1 LFFDKEFLIFGI
13 NLQTYLMDYLRGV
26 FGLAVIVLVAF
37 IFSSDKKR
45 IDWRLVGIGILLQ
58 LVFGILITKVPIVA
72 SGFALLSQGFVK
84 FLSFSRDGAAFIFG
98 DLAGDNFGFIFAF
111 QVLPTIIFFSTVSA
125 GLYYLGILQ
134 KVVFGIAWVMARTM
148 RLSGPESLSAAGN
161 IFLGQTEAPLLV
173 RPFIPDM
180 TRSELMCLMTG
191 GMATIAGGVLAGY
204 VAFLGGDSLEEQSRF
219 AAYLLG
225 ASIMN
230 APAAIV
236 MSKIFVPEINK
247 ENVKQKLEVNEE
259 SLGVNLIDAMSI
271 GASDGLKLALNVGAM
286 LLAFIAVIAAL
297 NFILMGLIGEYTG
310 LNTFVI
316 NSTSGQ
322 FKGFSLEY
330 LFGQIFRV
338 FAWVIGVEWADT
350 LQIGSLLGQKT
361 VINEFVAYL
370 SLSEMKEMGTLSP
383 KSIVIATYALC
394 GFSNFSSIAIQL
406 GGISIIAPN
415 QQGNLS
421 RLGLR
426 ALLAASLACLM
437 TATIAG
443 SLFG

>member
-1 LFFDKEFLIFGI
+1 
-13 NLQTYLMDYLRGV
+13 MDYLRGV

-37 IFSSDKKR
+37 VFSSNKKR

-58 LVFGILITKVPIVA
+58 LVFGFLITQVPIVESA
-72 SGFALLSQGFVK
+72 FAMVSRGFVK

-98 DLAGDNFGFIFAF
+98 DLAGDSYGFIFAF

-173 RPFIPDM
+173 RPFIPQM
-180 TRSELMCLMTG
+180 SKSELMCLMTG

-204 VAFLGGDSLEEQSRF
+204 VAFLGGDSLEEQSKF

-236 MSKIFVPEINK
+236 MSKIFIPEVEK
-247 ENVKQKLEVNEE
+247 ERVQEKLQVNEE
-259 SLGVNLIDAMSI
+259 AMGVNLIDAMSI
-271 GASDGLKLALNVGAM
+271 GASEGLKLALNVGAM
-286 LLAFIAVIAAL
+286 LLAFIAVIAAVNYL
-297 NFILMGLIGEYTG
+297 LMGILGDVTG
-310 LNTFVI
+310 LNEFVV
-316 NSTSGQ
+316 NSTGGQ

-350 LQIGSLLGQKT
+350 LQVGSLLGQKT

-370 SLSEMKEMGTLSP
+370 SLSEMKAMGSLSP

-406 GGISIIAPN
+406 GGIAIIAPN
-415 QQGNLS
+415 QQANIS
-421 RLGLR
+421 RLGLKS
-426 ALLAASLACLM
+426 LLAASLACLM

-443 SLFG
+443 MLFG

>member
-1 LFFDKEFLIFGI
+1 
-13 NLQTYLMDYLRGV
+13 MDYLRGV

-37 IFSSDKKR
+37 IFSSNRKK

-58 LVFGILITKVPIVA
+58 LVFGFLITQVPIVESA
-72 SGFALLSQGFVK
+72 FAMVSRGFVK
-84 FLSFSRDGAAFIFG
+84 FLSFSRNGAAFIFG
-98 DLAGDNFGFIFAF
+98 DLAGDSYGFIFAF

-125 GLYYLGILQ
+125 GLYYLGVLQ

-173 RPFIPDM
+173 RPFIPQM
-180 TRSELMCLMTG
+180 SKSELMCLMTG

-236 MSKIFVPEINK
+236 MSKMFIPEVEK
-247 ENVKQKLEVNEE
+247 ERLDDKLEVNEE
-259 SLGVNLIDAMSI
+259 AMGVNLIDAMSI
-271 GASDGLKLALNVGAM
+271 GASEGLKLALNVGAM
-286 LLAFIAVIAAL
+286 LLAFIAVIAACNYL
-297 NFILMGLIGEYTG
+297 LMGIFGEYTG
-310 LNTFVI
+310 LNAFVI
-316 NSTSGQ
+316 NSTGGQ
-322 FKGFSLEY
+322 FEGFSLEY
-330 LFGQIFRV
+330 LFGQVFRV
-338 FAWVIGVEWADT
+338 FAWVIGVDWVDT
-350 LQIGSLLGQKT
+350 LQVGSLLGQKT

-370 SLSEMKEMGTLSP
+370 SLSEMKEMGSLSA

-406 GGISIIAPN
+406 GGIAIIAPN
-415 QQGNLS
+415 QQANIS
-421 RLGLR
+421 RLGLKS
-426 ALLAASLACLM
+426 LLAASLACLM

-443 SLFG
+443 MLFG

>member
-1 LFFDKEFLIFGI
+1 
-13 NLQTYLMDYLRGV
+13 MDYLRGV

-37 IFSSDKKR
+37 VFSSNKKK

-58 LVFGILITKVPIVA
+58 LVFGFLITQVPVVESA
-72 SGFALLSQGFVK
+72 FAMVSRGFVK
-84 FLSFSRDGAAFIFG
+84 FLSFSQDGASFIFG
-98 DLAGDNFGFIFAF
+98 DLAGDGFGFIFAF

-134 KVVFGIAWVMARTM
+134 KVVFGIAWVMSRTM

-173 RPFIPDM
+173 RPFIPQM
-180 TRSELMCLMTG
+180 SKSELMCLMTG

-204 VAFLGGDSLEEQSRF
+204 VAFLGGDSLEEQSKF

-236 MSKIFVPEINK
+236 MSKMFIPEVEK
-247 ENVKQKLEVNEE
+247 ERVQDKLEVNEE
-259 SLGVNLIDAMSI
+259 AMGVNLIDAMSI
-271 GASDGLKLALNVGAM
+271 GASEGLKLALNVGAM
-286 LLAFIAVIAAL
+286 LLAFIAVIAAVNYL
-297 NFILMGLIGEYTG
+297 LMGILGDVTG
-310 LNTFVI
+310 LNEFVVRTT
-316 NSTSGQ
+316 NGQ
-322 FKGFSLEY
+322 FQGFSLEY
-330 LFGQIFRV
+330 LFGQVFRL

-350 LQIGSLLGQKT
+350 LQVGSLLGQKT

-370 SLSEMKEMGTLSP
+370 SLSEMKEMGSLSP

-406 GGISIIAPN
+406 GGIAIIAPN
-415 QQGNLS
+415 QQANIS
-421 RLGLR
+421 RLGLKS
-426 ALLAASLACLM
+426 LLAASLACLM

-443 SLFG
+443 MLFG

>member
-1 LFFDKEFLIFGI
+1 
-13 NLQTYLMDYLRGV
+13 
-26 FGLAVIVLVAF
+26 
-37 IFSSDKKR
+37 
-45 IDWRLVGIGILLQ
+45 
-58 LVFGILITKVPIVA
+58 
-72 SGFALLSQGFVK
+72 
-84 FLSFSRDGAAFIFG
+84 
-98 DLAGDNFGFIFAF
+98 
-111 QVLPTIIFFSTVSA
+111 
-125 GLYYLGILQ
+125 
-134 KVVFGIAWVMARTM
+134 
-148 RLSGPESLSAAGN
+148 
-161 IFLGQTEAPLLV
+161 
-173 RPFIPDM
+173 
-180 TRSELMCLMTG
+180 
-191 GMATIAGGVLAGY
+191 
-204 VAFLGGDSLEEQSRF
+204 
-219 AAYLLG
+219 
-225 ASIMN
+225 MN

-236 MSKIFVPEINK
+236 MSKIFVPEISK
-247 ENVKQKLEVNEE
+247 KNVKEKLEVNEE
-259 SLGVNLIDAMSI
+259 NMGVNLIDAMSI
-271 GASDGLKLALNVGAM
+271 GASDGLKLSLNVGAM

-297 NFILMGLIGEYTG
+297 NFILMGLIGEYSG

-316 NSTSGQ
+316 NSTGGQ
-322 FKGFSLEY
+322 FQGFSLEY

>member
-1 LFFDKEFLIFGI
+1 
-13 NLQTYLMDYLRGV
+13 MDYFRGLI
-26 FGLAVIVLVAF
+26 GIIILLAFAF
-37 IFSSDKKR
+37 LFSANKR
-45 IDWRLVGIGILLQ
+45 AVDWRLVGIGVVLQ
-58 LVFGILITKVPIVA
+58 AIFGFLITKVAFVA
-72 SGFALLSQGFVK
+72 NIFSLVSKAFVK
-84 FLSFSRDGAAFIFG
+84 FLSFSGDGAMFIFG
-98 DLAGDNFGFIFAF
+98 DLATDSFGFIFAF
-111 QVLPTIIFFSTVSA
+111 KVLPTIIFFSTVSA

-134 KVVFGIAWVMARTM
+134 KVVFGIAWVMSRTM

-173 RPFIPDM
+173 RPFIPTM
-180 TRSELMCLMTG
+180 SRSELMCLMTG

-204 VAFLGGDSLEEQSRF
+204 VAFLGGDSLVEQTRF

-236 MSKIFVPEINK
+236 MSKIMIPETD
-247 ENVKQKLEVNEE
+247 KQVVNDKLEVSDENM
-259 SLGVNLIDAMSI
+259 GVNLIDAMSI
-271 GASDGLKLALNVGAM
+271 GASEGLKLALNVGGM

-297 NFILMGLIGEYTG
+297 NYILSGLIGHYSG
-310 LNTFVI
+310 I
-316 NSTSGQ
+316 NALVVSSTDGQ
-322 FKGFSLEY
+322 FSGFSLEY
-330 LFGQIFRV
+330 ILGQIFRI
-338 FAWVIGVEWADT
+338 FAWVIGVEWNDT
-350 LQIGSLLGQKT
+350 LQVGSLLGQKT

-370 SLSEMKEMGTLSP
+370 SLADMKTVGSLSP

-394 GFSNFSSIAIQL
+394 GFSNFSSIAIQV
-406 GGISIIAPN
+406 GGIGSIAPN

-421 RLGLR
+421 KLGMR
-426 ALLAASLACLM
+426 ALLAATLACLM